1 VLLESELDVEQ
12 LESSEERADGE
23 RGETMDQRTAQ
34 SDPMGLQAAPA
45 VAGQARET
53 TNAVRAEPDAM
64 PDAVRSPDG
73 TQRRDGS
80 VWRDVHAEQTNA
92 VAVSTPALVAV
103 PAPTEYPVVLH
114 WKFGSLTATPTGV
127 AFDMTRRSTLVGRHT
142 RDIHREFAYADL
154 REVEVH
160 PGRASIGVVL
170 RTREDEI
177 QGCQGCTNAD
187 EVDAFLAVLVQHD
200 VEVLVGSATNSVM
213 IGRYT
218 G

>member
-1 VLLESELDVEQ
+1 MWRYVHPQ
-12 LESSEERADGE
+12 
-23 RGETMDQRTAQ
+23 
-34 SDPMGLQAAPA
+34 QAN
-45 VAGQARET
+45 VAA
-53 TNAVRAEPDAM
+53 
-64 PDAVRSPDG
+64 DAVF
-73 TQRRDGS
+73 T
-80 VWRDVHAEQTNA
+80 
-92 VAVSTPALVAV
+92 TPLVAA

-114 WKFGSLTATPTGV
+114 WKFGNLTATPTGV
-127 AFDMTRRSTLVGRHT
+127 AFDMTRRSILFGRHT
-142 RDIHREFAYADL
+142 RDIHRDFPYADL
-154 REVEVH
+154 RDVEVH